1 MSDRLI
7 FCFKPSEVD
16 PQLSASLYREDAA
29 DPLRDDPEQADEMI
43 RRAFEALP
51 FPVEEYDRTDAGTGT
66 WVRFDLAGLLTGAH
80 TEPIQTN
87 GGEADG

>member
-7 FCFKPSEVD
+7 FCFKPSERD
-16 PQLSASLYREDAA
+16 PGFSATLYREDAD
-29 DPLRDDPEQADEMI
+29 DPLRDDPEQVDEMI

-51 FPVEEYDRTDAGTGT
+51 KLAGEYDRSDAGRGT

-80 TEPIQTN
+80 TDPIQTT
-87 GGEADG
+87 E